1 MPEISLNYNNLL
13 EIDITPQA
21 GSPTWA
27 QICKGF
33 ANLAESLNE
42 VLYQASFLCDAGWG
56 STEVTGGQYI
66 CTLTGVR
73 YFNNAAQDYIF
84 SDAVMHAWG
93 EARKTTL
100 RLTRPNGEIILWPV
114 TLANITISGGDANQP
129 SAISV
134 AIHGNGA
141 PTIQTDTYLDPLVV
155 VSLAVGTEGETSL
168 FVNPPIG
175 ASHSYKYQLGSVPVI
190 PAKDEVLTTG
200 WTAWDGNDSILAIQG
215 QIVTVAE
222 VITATNAAQ
231 KAGSARV
238 YVVEGGGGN

>member
-1 MPEISLNYNNLL
+1 MNEIALNYNNTL

-33 ANLAESLNE
+33 SNLAESLNE
-42 VLYQASFLCDAGWG
+42 VLFQASYLCDQGWG

-84 SDAVMHAWG
+84 SDDVMHRFG
-93 EARKTTL
+93 EARKTRL
-100 RLTRPNGEIILWPV
+100 RITRQNVAILVWPV

-129 SAISV
+129 AAISV

-141 PTIQTDTYLDPLVV
+141 PEIQTDTYLPPLTI
-155 VSLAVGTEGETSL
+155 VSLPSGTAPLSTII
-168 FVNPPIG
+168 FVNPLLEEL
-175 ASHSYKYQLGSVPVI
+175 HSYKYQLGSSANI
-190 PAKDEVLTTG
+190 PAAGTALTAG
-200 WTAWDGNDSILAIQG
+200 WTAWDGEDDIVAADG
-215 QIVTVAE
+215 QIITVAE
-222 VITATNAAQ
+222 VVTSSNVVV
-231 KAGSARV
+231 KAGSALC
-238 YVVEGGGGN
+238 YVSPAG